1 MQKVLA
7 YRQRRGRN
15 QVDYEVVIGLEIHVQ
30 LATKTKI
37 FCGCKAEFGAPSNTN
52 GCPVCLGLPGAL
64 PVLNEQVV
72 EMAIKAGLALD
83 CAISSKSIFARKN
96 YFYPDLPKGYQIS
109 QYDLPLCGR
118 GELEI
123 SLDGERRI
131 IGITRIHLE
140 EDAGK
145 LIHDQDPDSLFDV
158 NRCGT
163 PLAEIVTE
171 PDIRSP
177 HEAYEFL
184 SSLKRILQYLEVSDC
199 NMEEASLRC
208 DANISLRPRGQ
219 KEFGVKTELKNM
231 NSFRGVEKALEYEIK
246 RQTIALDAG
255 EKIVQQTYLWDAQKG
270 ITLPMRSKE
279 EAHDYRYFPEPDLVP
294 LIIEDARIESIRR
307 TMPELPAVRLQRYIS
322 DLGLAPDTA
331 AVLVESR
338 AVGDYFEQ
346 TVTGVGDAR
355 TSANWVMGDV
365 LRVCKEKR
373 IEPDQ
378 LNVSPVRLARILTL
392 VNEGTISGRAARK
405 VFDHAEN
412 ENKEPDVIVEELGLK
427 QISDTGALEQEV
439 RRVVDENPEE
449 AQRFK
454 DGEAKLQGFFVG
466 QIMRA
471 TRGKGNPKE
480 INRILRELLGL

>member
-1 MQKVLA
+1 M
-7 YRQRRGRN
+7 
-15 QVDYEVVIGLEIHVQ
+15 DYEVVIGLEIHVQ

-37 FCGCKAEFGAPSNTN
+37 FCGCKSAFGDPSNTN

-64 PVLNEQVV
+64 PVLNNRVV
-72 EMAIKAGLALD
+72 EMAVKAGHALN
-83 CAISSKSIFARKN
+83 CEISSKSIFARKN

-123 SLDGERRI
+123 ALDGNRRT

-145 LIHDQDPDSLFDV
+145 LIHDLDVDSLFDV

-163 PLAEIVTE
+163 PLMEIVTE

-177 HEAYEFL
+177 REAYEFL

-208 DANISLRPRGQ
+208 DANISLRPKGQ
-219 KEFGVKTELKNM
+219 KELGVKTELKNM

-255 EKIVQQTYLWDAQKG
+255 EEIVQQTYLWDAQKG

-294 LIIEDARIESIRR
+294 LIVDDALVNEIRD
-307 TMPELPAVRLQRYIS
+307 TMPELPAARLQRYID

-346 TVTGVGDAR
+346 TIAGGGDAR

-365 LRVCKEKR
+365 LRVCKDKR
-373 IEPDQ
+373 IEPNQ
-378 LNVSPVRLARILTL
+378 LSVSPPRLARILSL
-392 VNEGTISGRAARK
+392 VSDGTISGRAARK
-405 VFDHAEN
+405 VFDHVEN
-412 ENKEPDVIVEELGLK
+412 ENKEPDVIVDKLGLK

-439 RRVVDENPEE
+439 QRVVDENPEE
-449 AQRFK
+449 AGRLK
-454 DGEAKLQGFFVG
+454 NGEAKLQGFFIG

-471 TRGKGNPKE
+471 TKGKGNPKE

>member
-1 MQKVLA
+1 
-7 YRQRRGRN
+7 
-15 QVDYEVVIGLEIHVQ
+15 
-30 LATKTKI
+30 
-37 FCGCKAEFGAPSNTN
+37 
-52 GCPVCLGLPGAL
+52 
-64 PVLNEQVV
+64 
-72 EMAIKAGLALD
+72 
-83 CAISSKSIFARKN
+83 
-96 YFYPDLPKGYQIS
+96 
-109 QYDLPLCGR
+109 
-118 GELEI
+118 
-123 SLDGERRI
+123 
-131 IGITRIHLE
+131 
-140 EDAGK
+140 
-145 LIHDQDPDSLFDV
+145 
-158 NRCGT
+158 
-163 PLAEIVTE
+163 
-171 PDIRSP
+171 
-177 HEAYEFL
+177 
-184 SSLKRILQYLEVSDC
+184 
-199 NMEEASLRC
+199 MEEASLRC

-219 KEFGVKTELKNM
+219 KELGVKTELKNM

-279 EAHDYRYFPEPDLVP
+279 EAHDSRYFPEPDLVP
-294 LIIEDARIESIRR
+294 LVIENRRIEEIRKA
-307 TMPELPAVRLQRYIS
+307 MPELPAVRLERYIS

-338 AVGDYFEQ
+338 DVGDYFEQ
-346 TVTGVGDAR
+346 TVAEAGDAR

-373 IEPDQ
+373 IEPHQ
-378 LNVSPVRLARILTL
+378 LNVSPSRLARILNL
-392 VNEGTISGRAARK
+392 VSEGTISGRAARK
-405 VFDHAEN
+405 VFDHVES

-449 AQRFK
+449 ARRLK

-471 TRGKGNPKE
+471 TKGKGNPKE